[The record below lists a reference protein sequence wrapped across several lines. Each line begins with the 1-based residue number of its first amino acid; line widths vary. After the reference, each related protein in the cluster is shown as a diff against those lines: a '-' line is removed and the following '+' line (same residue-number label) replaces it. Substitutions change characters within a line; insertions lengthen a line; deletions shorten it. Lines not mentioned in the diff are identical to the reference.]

1 MILGLNTTLSHTSPG
16 EWARRNKELG
26 CGAVVM
32 PVNYLAGRT
41 CYMEYAN
48 AAKEQGL
55 VIAEVGIW
63 KNMLAADEEERRE
76 AMEYSIGQ
84 LAMAEEIGAGCCV
97 NIAGTP
103 VPGRW
108 DGGYA
113 QNFTGETWDRTVE
126 AIREIIDA
134 VHPVHTKF
142 TIEPMP
148 WMVPTGPDE
157 YLRLIDAVDRES
169 FAVHMDI
176 VNMINCPERY
186 FFSDDFQK
194 ECFDKLRGRI
204 CSCHLKDIT
213 LLQPFTFMLREV
225 MCGEGELNLE
235 LYATLATREREE
247 MPLLLEHLATEEN
260 YLKSLKYV
268 QERLKC
274 QAIS

>member
-1 MILGLNTTLSHTSPG
+1 MILGLNTTLTHTSPG

-113 QNFTGETWDRTVE
+113 QNFTKETWDRTVE

-186 FFSDDFQK
+186 FFSDTFLN
-194 ECFDKLRGRI
+194 ECFDKLHGRI
-204 CSCHLKDIT
+204 CSCHLKDIV
-213 LLQPFTFMLREV
+213 LLAPFTFQLKEV
-225 MCGEGELNLE
+225 SCGEGTLNLP
-235 LYATLATREREE
+235 LYAQLATKEKDD
-247 MPLLLEHLATEEN
+247 MPLLLEHLATEEE
-260 YLKSLKYV
+260 YLQSLLYV
-268 QERLKC
+268 QQRLNAPK
-274 QAIS
+274 